1 MSAYLAQVR
10 TELTLTLRQGEQM
23 LVSVVIPVMLLV
35 FFSMVE
41 VLPTGTTDPVDFLAP
56 AILALAVMSSAMVS
70 LGISTGFERQYL
82 VLKRLGTTP
91 LGRPRL
97 VAAKAS
103 TVVCIEA
110 VQFAVLIPVAYL
122 LGWSPDSTGWPSAAA
137 GVLLGTLAFAGL
149 GLLLAGTLPGTVTLG
164 LANGLWLLFLL
175 TGGMVFPL
183 SELPDWLAALSRL
196 LPAAA
201 LSEVVVGSLKAGA
214 EVAGRAWI
222 VLVIWA
228 VALPAAAAACF
239 RWE

>member
-1 MSAYLAQVR
+1 MRAYLSQTR
-10 TELTLTLRQGEQM
+10 TEVTLTLRQGEQM
-23 LVSVVIPVMLLV
+23 LVSIVIPVMLLV
-35 FFSMVE
+35 FFSTVD

-103 TVVCIEA
+103 TVSCIEA
-110 VQFAVLIPVAYL
+110 IQFAVLVPVAYL
-122 LGWSPDSTGWPSAAA
+122 LGWSPDLGGWLPAAV
-137 GVLLGTLAFAGL
+137 GICLGTLAFAGL
-149 GLLLAGTLPGTVTLG
+149 GLLMAGTLPGTLTLG

-183 SELPDWLAALSRL
+183 GELPDWLATISRL

-201 LSEVVVGSLKAGA
+201 LSEVVVSSLTPGA
-214 EVAGRAWI
+214 VVSPQAWI

-228 VALPAAAAACF
+228 VVLPAAAASSF